1 MLLRDGQNITDAV
14 NSLKDKYVIITE
26 GNIEEYNDIK
36 LKYLIDNVIIQQP
49 YLIENIIDVMSLMIK
64 VLLVNYAVLSLVIL
78 TKDKNR

>member
-64 VLLVNYAVLSLVIL
+64 VHLVNYAVLSLVIL

>member
-64 VLLVNYAVLSLVIL
+64 VHLVNYAVLSLVVL